1 MHFII
6 NRAWNACRLEIVFF
20 LKWAFVFVF
29 NKKSSDI
36 MERYFTSSNLHKR
49 NLMHIKLCWLP
60 YYLFTIPYSHYR
72 KKIFD
77 KIWASLQRFRN
88 IEIDD
93 ICHNKRGTISLKLW
107 YCWADSF
114 FCAYYAFVIFSLAI
128 KHNGGELF
136 ESRFRVCFIT
146 ENKWLVW
153 VL

>member
-1 MHFII
+1 MKFKIKI
-6 NRAWNACRLEIVFF
+6 WNVPKLAEKSVNLF
-20 LKWAFVFVF
+20 LLPSYFLR
-29 NKKSSDI
+29 DI
-36 MERYFTSSNLHKR
+36 TERYFTRSNLHKR